1 MSVLGV
7 SRFPKVRLSSA
18 RIVRGNGDF
27 GNLNSLQPRRFGGL
41 PLQLDGVNYFTVASL
56 ASAPEVSLRHVHN
69 FVAVAVDHGL
79 DHVPVE
85 PRCLR
90 EADGGRKGEFLTSD
104 CYVAKCRAGVC
115 KRLVERR
122 LDLLRG
128 VDSPASNPGNRA
140 GTLRAPLA
148 ANNLGR

>member
-1 MSVLGV
+1 MSVLGCQPIPESSLEQRTDC
-7 SRFPKVRLSSA
+7 SRKWRFRQLEFSATSQVRRSA
-18 RIVRGNGDF
+18 AAVGWR
-27 GNLNSLQPRRFGGL
+27 
-41 PLQLDGVNYFTVASL
+41 NYFTVASL

-79 DHVPVE
+79 DHVQVE

-104 CYVAKCRAGVC
+104 CYVDKCRAGVC

-128 VDSPASNPGNRA
+128 VDSPAPNPGIE
-140 GTLRAPLA
+140 LA
-148 ANNLGR
+148 HCVRHWRQIT